1 MSVTE
6 AQGQPR
12 VRHLRSAVAAAESD
26 VPAQGRPGAAVLPAL
41 RTLVP
46 DLPAGSLVSV
56 AGGGSASLAAA
67 LVAGA
72 SEGGSWCAVVGVPEF
87 GVRSAVGMGA
97 DPQRLLLVDDP
108 GRRWA
113 ETVAAL
119 AEGVGMVL
127 TRAPARVTPA
137 LARRLTS
144 VARRH
149 GCVLV
154 VSGAAW
160 EGTWLR
166 LEVTESVW
174 TGLAQGHGHLRGRR
188 ATVSAL
194 GRGAG
199 GGRRAAVWLPGPDG
213 TVGPDRTAEVP
224 SNGNIRTV
232 RTAQHTGR
240 AATTTT
246 EVA

>member
-1 MSVTE
+1 M
-6 AQGQPR
+6 
-12 VRHLRSAVAAAESD
+12 RSAVAAAESD
-26 VPAQGRPGAAVLPAL
+26 VPVRGRPAAAVLPAL

-46 DLPAGSLVSV
+46 ELPAGSLVSV

-72 SEGGSWCAVVGVPEF
+72 SEGGAWCAVVGVPEF

-119 AEGVGMVL
+119 AEGVGLVL
-127 TRAPARVTPA
+127 TRAPAPVAPA

-154 VSGAAW
+154 VAGTAW

-166 LEVTESVW
+166 LEVTASVW

-188 ATVSAL
+188 ATVAAL

-199 GGRRAAVWLPGPDG
+199 GGRRAALWLPGPDG
-213 TVGPDRTAEVP
+213 AVGPDRTAEAPQDGGVRP
-224 SNGNIRTV
+224 VRAAP
-232 RTAQHTGR
+232 RTAG
-240 AATTTT
+240 TTTT